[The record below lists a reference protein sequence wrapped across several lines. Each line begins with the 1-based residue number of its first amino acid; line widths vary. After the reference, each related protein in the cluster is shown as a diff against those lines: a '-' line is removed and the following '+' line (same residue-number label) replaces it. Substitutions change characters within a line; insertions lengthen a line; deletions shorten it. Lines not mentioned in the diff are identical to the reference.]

1 MAKRVVIN
9 EILDLYDENERLK
22 NELARYKENNPVSCA
37 KIDADSTRA
46 EIFKDL
52 EAKAKGCL
60 LEKVFY
66 YYPLDYSNIEV
77 KEDDGE
83 INFLTF
89 EQWIKSLKNE
99 SKILNSNYRYLLDSL
114 TLKEIFEYFK
124 PALEDYFNKRVNDK
138 KMEILRAKKEEKQ

>member
-22 NELARYKENNPVSCA
+22 NELARYKETNPIICA
-37 KIDADSTRA
+37 KVDLDNTKAN
-46 EIFKDL
+46 IFKDL
-52 EAKAKGCL
+52 ESKAKSCL
-60 LEKVFY
+60 IDKVFY
-66 YYPLDYSNIEV
+66 YYPLEYSNIEV
-77 KEDDGE
+77 KENDNE

-99 SKILNSNYRYLLDSL
+99 NRILNSNYQYLLDSL

-124 PALEDYFNKRVNDK
+124 PALEDYFNNRVNNR
-138 KMEILRAKKEEKQ
+138 KMEILRNKKEEKQ

>member
-22 NELARYKENNPVSCA
+22 NELSRYKEIHPVECA
-37 KIDADSTRA
+37 GIDSDDTKAK
-46 EIFKDL
+46 IFKDL
-52 EAKAKGCL
+52 EATAKSCL
-60 LEKVFY
+60 LDKVFY
-66 YYPLDYSNIEV
+66 YYPLKYSKIEV
-77 KEDDGE
+77 KEDDEE

-99 SKILNSNYRYLLDSL
+99 DRILNSSYQYLLDNL

-138 KMEILRAKKEEKQ
+138 KMEILRAKKEANK

>member
-9 EILDLYDENERLK
+9 EILDLYDENERLR
-22 NELARYKENNPVSCA
+22 NELVRYKENHIIACA
-37 KIDADSTRA
+37 KIDEDNEKAK
-46 EIFKDL
+46 IFKDL

>member
-22 NELARYKENNPVSCA
+22 NELSRYKEIECA
-37 KIDADSTRA
+37 KIDSDGTKAK
-46 EIFKDL
+46 IFNDL
-52 EAKAKGCL
+52 EALAKSCL
-60 LEKVFY
+60 LNKVFY
-66 YYPLDYSNIEV
+66 YYPLEYSKIEV

-83 INFLTF
+83 LNFLTF

-99 SKILNSNYRYLLDSL
+99 SHILNSSYQYLLDNL

-138 KMEILRAKKEEKQ
+138 KMEILRAKKEANK